1 MSFKEKYKKLK
12 NFRNKFCSNT
22 IFFCGL
28 SLTLIFSSVNS
39 LYDKYQFQQNN
50 LYEPFSKEISLPN
63 GTRPKNFSILDN
75 DEKIYNHENKEIF
88 LFLNNKL
95 KTIENEII
103 KKKETFEQKS
113 FVSNYIKYIDQKELD
128 ITSKKILKIYNFS
141 TFKESLFFENN
152 SEYVILD
159 KYSNIS
165 QSNVI
170 LSKNYYYDLDNLFQV
185 SEFLSE
191 KKEKFYETFY
201 RYDNNLFIIKKDD
214 TNISIAIKNKEKSE
228 IEGVFI
234 MNKDGRVFV
243 SKSNTSAY
251 SKIAVQNYL
260 TEFNIKDID
269 FEIFLLIISTFL
281 YYLAS
286 FFLILFILNI
296 YLFYILT
303 NYIKVK
309 KNNEIILKKE
319 IKHVE

>member
-170 LSKNYYYDLDNLFQV
+170 LSKNYYSDLDNLFHV
-185 SEFLSE
+185 REFLSE
-191 KKEKFYETFY
+191 KNEKFYETFY

-214 TNISIAIKNKEKSE
+214 TNISIAIKNKEKYE
-228 IEGVFI
+228 IESVFI
-234 MNKDGRVFV
+234 MNKDGRVFI